1 MVIRIGRRKLIA
13 ALGAAA
19 ASSIAAR
26 AQQTAIPVIGYIGF
40 GALENSVLYLAAFR
54 RGLGETGFVEG
65 QNVAI
70 EYRWLEGRYDRMP
83 KVTGEF
89 TRDAVAVIATPGTPP
104 SAVRAAMA
112 VTATIP
118 IVFGV
123 GDDPVKWGIVAGLG
137 QPNSNATGINF
148 FVSEVVAKRLEL
160 LRELVP
166 GAARV
171 AVLLNSADPARAEST
186 LKDVQAA
193 ANTLALQV
201 QVLNA
206 STSHQIEAAFATL
219 ARERPDALFV
229 GPDGFFNS
237 RRVQLAML
245 AARHAIPTTFAVRE
259 YADAGGLMS
268 YGTSLADMHRQ
279 SRHLYWPHPQGCKAG
294 RSAGH
299 AAGQIRAGDQHA
311 DCEHAGPACA
321 GLAPRGCRRR
331 DRVTVGRSRSGTPKL
346 RHIGSRRGPARNIT

>member
-1 MVIRIGRRKLIA
+1 MMRRREFITL
-13 ALGAAA
+13 LGGAAIA
-19 ASSIAAR
+19 RPLASH
-26 AQQTAIPVIGYIGF
+26 AQPAVKPVIGYIGF

-54 RGLGETGFVEG
+54 KGLGETGFVEG
-65 QNVAI
+65 QSVAI

-83 KVTGEF
+83 EVTAELI
-89 TRDAVAVIATPGTPP
+89 RSAVAVVATPGTPP
-104 SAVRAAMA
+104 STVRSAMQ

-118 IVFGV
+118 IVFGI
-123 GDDPVKWGIVAGLG
+123 GDDPVKWGIVADLG
-137 QPNSNATGINF
+137 RPNSNATGINF
-148 FVSEVVAKRLEL
+148 FVSEVVAKRLGL

-166 GAARV
+166 GAARI
-171 AVLLNSADPARAEST
+171 AVLLNSADPARSEST

-201 QVLNA
+201 QALNA
-206 STSHQIEAAFATL
+206 STGQQIEAAFATL

-268 YGTSLADMHRQ
+268 YGTSLVDMHRQ
-279 SRHLYWPHPQGCKAG
+279 VGVYTG
-294 RSAGH
+294 RILRGAKPADLPVMQPVKFELVINMQTARMLGLRVPDSLL
-299 AAGQIRAGDQHA
+299 AAA
-311 DCEHAGPACA
+311 DE
-321 GLAPRGCRRR
+321 
-331 DRVTVGRSRSGTPKL
+331 V
-346 RHIGSRRGPARNIT
+346 IE

>member
-1 MVIRIGRRKLIA
+1 MRRRDVITLLG
-13 ALGAAA
+13 GAATWPLV
-19 ASSIAAR
+19 AR
-26 AQQTAIPVIGYIGF
+26 AQQAAMPVIGYIGF

-54 RGLGETGFVEG
+54 RGLGETGFVEA

-83 KVTGEF
+83 EVTAELI
-89 TRDAVAVIATPGTPP
+89 RSAVVVIATPGTPP
-104 SAVRAAMA
+104 SAVRAAMG

-160 LRELVP
+160 MRDLVP
-166 GAARV
+166 GIARI
-171 AVLLNSADPARAEST
+171 AVLLNSADPARSEST
-186 LKDVQAA
+186 LNDVQAA
-193 ANTLALQV
+193 ARTLALRT

-206 STSHQIEAAFATL
+206 STSREIEAAFAAL

-245 AARHAIPTTFAVRE
+245 AARHAIPSIFAVRE
-259 YADAGGLMS
+259 YAEAGGLMS

-279 SRHLYWPHPQGCKAG
+279 VGVYTG
-294 RSAGH
+294 RILKGAKPADLPVVQSIKFELVIN
-299 AAGQIRAGDQHA
+299 AATARML
-311 DCEHAGPACA
+311 
-321 GLAPRGCRRR
+321 GLAVP
-331 DRVTVGRSRSGTPKL
+331 DKL
-346 RHIGSRRGPARNIT
+346 LALADEVIE

>member
-1 MVIRIGRRKLIA
+1 VKRREFITL
-13 ALGAAA
+13 LGGAAA
-19 ASSIAAR
+19 AWPLAAR
-26 AQQTAIPVIGYIGF
+26 AQQALKPIIGYIGF

-70 EYRWLEGRYDRMP
+70 EYRWLEGRYDRMME
-83 KVTGEF
+83 VTTEL
-89 TRDAVAVIATPGTPP
+89 TRSGIVVIATPGTPP
-104 SAVRAAMA
+104 SAVRVAMG

-160 LRELVP
+160 LRGLVP
-166 GAARV
+166 GAARI
-171 AVLLNSADPARAEST
+171 AVLLNSADPARSEST
-186 LKDVQAA
+186 LKDVQVA

-206 STSHQIEAAFATL
+206 STGQQIEAAFAML

-229 GPDGFFNS
+229 GPDGFFNT

-259 YADAGGLMS
+259 YVDAGGLMS
-268 YGTSLADMHRQ
+268 YGTSLADMHHQ
-279 SRHLYWPHPQGCKAG
+279 VGVYTG
-294 RSAGH
+294 RILRGAKPADLPVMQPVKFELVINMQTARMLGLHVQDSLL
-299 AAGQIRAGDQHA
+299 AAA
-311 DCEHAGPACA
+311 DE
-321 GLAPRGCRRR
+321 
-331 DRVTVGRSRSGTPKL
+331 V
-346 RHIGSRRGPARNIT
+346 IE